1 MTVREWLFWLQ
12 NTPVAHAISK
22 SHHLVGALLQVVHIA
37 GFVALLAAVVLL
49 TLRRFD
55 LLLTNVPRARI
66 EREFGRIL
74 WWGLGLALV
83 SGVLMFVS
91 SPILYF
97 YNKAFELKF
106 AILLVAVAVQIAL
119 LKGAQRPALV
129 TAVSLVLWFA
139 VGVAG
144 RAIGFV

>member
-1 MTVREWLFWLQ
+1 MTVREALFWLQ
-12 NTPVAHAISK
+12 NTPVAHSISK

-37 GFVALLAAVVLL
+37 GFVALLAAVVML

-55 LLLTNVPRARI
+55 RALVNVPRARI

-74 WWGLGLALV
+74 WWGLGLALI
-83 SGVLMFVS
+83 SGVLMFAA

-97 YNKAFELKF
+97 YNKAFELKL
-106 AILLVAVAVQIAL
+106 AMLLVAVALQIAL
-119 LKGAQRPALV
+119 LRAPRPALV
-129 TAVSLVLWFA
+129 TAASVVLWFG
-139 VGVAG
+139 VGMAG